1 MGAGKSKPD
10 TVGPEAPQTFDVGDL
25 LRVRGTGQRWEG
37 QELTAKIVDTRESDD
52 TVKLEYFGGG
62 FKRFQRSELKQ
73 LVVRRPTNTHSIKDF
88 FAGQHLVL
96 HGPGGRWS
104 ADRYVAFVVDIRESD
119 ETVKVRYAHGEF
131 KRFCLAELE
140 MLLME
145 GQAPESWEKWSVGG
159 HIYLRGSGKWWS
171 GRNFGATIVD
181 IRHSDSTIKVQ
192 YTSGGFKRFD
202 LAEFKRL
209 VTEQI
214 AIPEMW
220 EDWSSAS
227 TPAMS
232 EMDKL
237 HDEIVQ
243 AIRMHD
249 EAKAAELEAKYHSML
264 SHGEQVQDLQAA
276 LAKAVKEANYLKAHW
291 IQQELQQ
298 ALGEDAGTPVAID
311 DELASSLWT
320 VLRSSTS
327 QALCGGVAGAS
338 AMALQITSLMWLRTI
353 MNFQYRY
360 GMTMREAMRN
370 LYAQGGLP
378 RFYRGIGPALV
389 QGPLMRFVDSSANA
403 GVLALF
409 EATHAEKMWPVWI
422 QTIFASG
429 SAASLRI
436 ALMPLDAVKTVLQ
449 VDGQHGL
456 AQLFARCRAGGSSVL
471 FRGAMASSAATFVSH
486 YPWFTVFNCLNN
498 QLPHYDRRS
507 QELLRNAGIG
517 FCASVCSDTVSN
529 SLRVLKTHRQTREQ
543 GSYLGIAQSV
553 IRSDGVAG
561 LLSRGLTTRII
572 ANGLSGMVFSV
583 LYRLF
588 EEPLKK

>member
-1 MGAGKSKPD
+1 MGGGKSKSED
-10 TVGPEAPQTFDVGDL
+10 VKATFTPGEL

-37 QELTAKIVDTRESDD
+37 QELTAKIVDLRESDD
-52 TVKLEYFGGG
+52 TVKLEYFAGG
-62 FKRFQRSELKQ
+62 FKRFNRNELQQ
-73 LVVRRPTNTHSIKDF
+73 LVIRRPTYTHSIKDF

-96 HGPGGRWS
+96 HGHGGRWS
-104 ADRYVAFVVDIRESD
+104 ADRYVAFVVDVRESD

-140 MLLME
+140 MLLLE
-145 GQAPESWEKWSVGG
+145 GQAPERWEKWSVGD

-181 IRHSDSTIKVQ
+181 IRRSDSTIKVQ

-202 LAEFKRL
+202 LDEFQRL
-209 VTEQI
+209 VTEET

-220 EDWSSAS
+220 EDWSSS
-227 TPAMS
+227 SIPAMS
-232 EMDKL
+232 EMDQI
-237 HDEIVQ
+237 HDEIVK
-243 AIRMHD
+243 AIRTND
-249 EAKAAELEAKYHSML
+249 RAKAAELEAKYHSML
-264 SHGEQVQDLQAA
+264 SQGEQVQDLQAA

-298 ALGEDAGTPVAID
+298 TVGEDTQMPAVNE
-311 DELASSLWT
+311 DEFLASGLWS

-327 QALCGGVAGAS
+327 QALCGGLAGAS

-370 LYAQGGLP
+370 LYSQGGLP

-422 QTIFASG
+422 QTIFASA
-429 SAASLRI
+429 SAASLRL
-436 ALMPLDAVKTVLQ
+436 ALMPLDSVKTVLQ

-456 AQLFARCRAGGSSVL
+456 AQLLARCRAGGSSVL

-498 QLPHYDRRS
+498 QLPHYDRRH

-543 GSYLGIAQSV
+543 GSYLGIAKSV
-553 IRSDGVAG
+553 IRSDGVTG

-588 EEPLKK
+588 EEPLVRR